1 MIQIKKLTVK
11 NFMSVGNATQG
22 IDFDRRDLT
31 LVLGENLDLGGD
43 GSRNGT
49 GKTTIINALSY
60 ALYGNALSNI
70 RKDNLVN
77 KTNGKNMLVSLDFSV
92 GGQDYRIER
101 GRKPNVLKFYVN
113 HEAQAATDEAQG
125 ENRETQEVIERV
137 MGMSHDMFRHVLAL
151 NTYTAPFLSL
161 KANDQ
166 RAIIEQLL
174 GITLLSERA
183 DRIKEL
189 NRLTK
194 DSISQEEFRIRAEQE
209 ANKRIE
215 EQIESLRRRQ
225 VMWQKKYDG
234 DLHVLVG
241 QYDEL
246 SKIDIEVELQAHRDL
261 SVWSDQ
267 KKQQETYNSLAA
279 SSTAWKQ
286 KHQAELQSA
295 ERAYL
300 DKNRISIDIELAA
313 WAQLADY
320 NQKAKDIADLN
331 KLIERCV
338 QDEKKEVKLV
348 EKLRAEIEELKN
360 HKCYACGQ
368 DFHDVNHKSVLAAK
382 EKTLQEA
389 ALQALATNTQ
399 WVEHTDSLLKLGELG
414 AKPVTHYKTEAEA
427 IRHASELAGLK
438 QAVDAKEAEVD
449 PFAEQLAELTKV
461 DPGTQPVTHYDTE
474 AEAIKHSS
482 QVASL
487 LAQITNKHAETDPY
501 TEQID
506 EMTGQ
511 ALQTVSYDHLNE
523 LTRVQEHQDFLLK
536 LLTSKDSF
544 VRKKI
549 IDQNLSY
556 LNSRLTHYLD
566 RMGLPHTV
574 KFMNDLSVNIEEL
587 GRELDFD
594 NLSRGERTRL
604 ILSMSWAFR
613 DVWES
618 LYHPINLMFID
629 ELIDNGLDTAGVEN
643 ALGLLKRMSRER
655 NKSVW
660 LVSHRDELAGRV
672 ENILKVVKENGF
684 TSYNTDV
691 ETS

>member
-1 MIQIKKLTVK
+1 MINIKKLTVR

-92 GGQDYRIER
+92 NGQEYRIER
-101 GRKPNVLKFYVN
+101 GRKPNVLRFYIN
-113 HEAQAATDEAQG
+113 NEDKSSDDAQG
-125 ENRETQEVIERV
+125 DSRETQEAIERI
-137 MGMSHDMFRHVLAL
+137 MGMSHDMFKHVLAL
-151 NTYTAPFLSL
+151 NTYTEPFLSL

-189 NRLTK
+189 NKQTK
-194 DSISQEEFRIRAEQE
+194 DAITQEEFRIRAEQE
-209 ANKRIE
+209 ANKRIQ

-225 VMWQKKYDG
+225 VLWQNKHDSDVADLVAKYT
-234 DLHVLVG
+234 DLVRV
-241 QYDEL
+241 
-246 SKIDIEVELQAHRDL
+246 DIKLELQAHKDL
-261 SVWSDQ
+261 TIWSER
-267 KKQQETYNSLAA
+267 KKQQETYNSLVAR
-279 SSTAWKQ
+279 STAWQQ
-286 KHQAELQSA
+286 KHQSELQSA
-295 ERAYL
+295 GRAYL
-300 DKNRISIDIELAA
+300 DKNRISIEIELAA
-313 WAQLADY
+313 WAQLAAY
-320 NQKAKDIADLN
+320 NQQAKDIAELQ
-331 KLIERCV
+331 KLIDRCV
-338 QDEKKEVKLV
+338 QDETKEVKLV
-348 EKLRAEIEELKN
+348 EKLKAEIQELEN

-368 DFHDVNHKSVLAAK
+368 DFHDANHESVLTAK
-382 EKTLQEA
+382 QKALQEA
-389 ALQALATNTQ
+389 SLQALVTNTH
-399 WVEHTDSLLKLGELG
+399 WVEHTDALLKLGELG
-414 AKPVTHYKTEAEA
+414 TKPVTHYKTEAEA

-438 QAVDAKEAEVD
+438 QTMDTKEVEVD
-449 PFAEQLAELTKV
+449 PFAEQLSELESV
-461 DPGTQPVTHYDTE
+461 EPGPQPVTHYDTE
-474 AEAIKHSS
+474 AEAIKHSG
-482 QVASL
+482 QVESL
-487 LAQITNKHAETDPY
+487 LQQIAARDAEVDPY

-506 EMTGQ
+506 DMTQQ

-523 LTRVQEHQDFLLK
+523 LTRVQDHQDFLLK

-566 RMGLPHTV
+566 RIGLPHTV
-574 KFMNDLSVNIEEL
+574 KFQNDLSVSIEEL

-594 NLSRGERTRL
+594 NLSRGERNRL

-618 LYHPINLMFID
+618 LYHPINLLFID
-629 ELIDNGLDTAGVEN
+629 ELIDNGLDTQGVEN
-643 ALGLLKRMSRER
+643 ALALLKKMSRER
-655 NKSVW
+655 NKSIW
-660 LVSHRDELAGRV
+660 LVSHREELAGRV

-684 TSYNTDV
+684 TNYNTDV
-691 ETS
+691 DNA